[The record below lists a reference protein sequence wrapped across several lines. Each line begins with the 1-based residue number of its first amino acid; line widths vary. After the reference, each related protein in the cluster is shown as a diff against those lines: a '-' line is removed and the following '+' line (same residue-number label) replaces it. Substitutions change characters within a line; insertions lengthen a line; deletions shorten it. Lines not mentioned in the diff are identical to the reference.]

1 MADNNKYDDEMNKL
15 STLLLLAFGVGAS
28 ESERMTALQTVP
40 KCLVRLCLTAHDLVA
55 RIQQGGNEKLSAGEM
70 QKVYDAAYAKG
81 HADGAEQGRRSAVI
95 AAAKPMGIIDTSDVG
110 SGINGYD
117 WMQIAQHLAAH
128 EHMFSGKSLDFVR
141 EMPTKIALYGDPSP
155 RRANWLRDLFMQK
168 AGGSN
173 NGKVH

>member
-55 RIQQGGNEKLSAGEM
+55 RIQQGGNEKLSSGEM
-70 QKVYDAAYAKG
+70 QKVYDATNA
-81 HADGAEQGRRSAVI
+81 I

-168 AGGSN
+168 FGGRIE
-173 NGKVH
+173 